1 MELTMNTRREII
13 KKMAPEYQK
22 ATKKEKR
29 KILDELVHLT
39 GYTRT
44 YASWL
49 LSHHGRKVYLTGR
62 NGKKYRVIGSIT
74 KVKRNRKKI
83 YDEEVLS
90 SLKKI
95 WLIFDCPCGKRLA
108 PSLPWMIKK
117 LEKHEELVLSQEVK
131 AKLLSI
137 SPATVDRLLQK
148 EKRKLTFTFRSY
160 TKPGTLLKHQIP
172 VRTFA
177 DWDEKRPGFCE
188 MDLVAHDGGN
198 PSGDFCQTLDVTD
211 VLTGWTETQ
220 AVKNKAQK
228 WVFEAL
234 EQIRARLPFPLLGI
248 DSDNGGEF
256 INNQLIRYCQ
266 KEQITFT
273 RSRPSKKNDNCYVE
287 QKNWTMVRKTV
298 GYLRYETEDELLL
311 LNQLYS
317 LLRLYTNF
325 FQPVTKL
332 VFKERVNSKVKKHC
346 DEAKTPLMRVL
357 DASSIDDSIKQ
368 SLKDQYEELNP
379 AELKRQIVKIQN
391 QWIEM
396 VTLKNDSIPHPKEVN
411 LV

>member
-1 MELTMNTRREII
+1 MNTRREII

>member
-29 KILDELVHLT
+29 KILNELVHLT

-49 LSHHGRKVYLTGR
+49 LSHHGRKVYLTGQD
-62 NGKKYRVIGSIT
+62 GKKYRIIGSIT

-108 PSLPWMIKK
+108 PSLPWMIEK
-117 LEKHEELVLSQEVK
+117 LEKHEELVLSQE
-131 AKLLSI
+131 ARRKLLAI
-137 SPATVDRLLQK
+137 STATIDRLLQK
-148 EKRKLTFTFRSY
+148 EKRKFTPISRSY
-160 TKPGTLLKHQIP
+160 TKPGTLLKHQVP
-172 VRTFA
+172 VRTIA
-177 DWDEKRPGFCE
+177 LWDEKRPGFCE
-188 MDLVAHDGGN
+188 IDLVAHDGGN

-234 EQIRARLPFPLLGI
+234 EQIRAQLPFPLLGI

-256 INNQLIRYCQ
+256 INHQLIRYCQ
-266 KEQITFT
+266 KEQIVFT

-287 QKNWTMVRKTV
+287 QKNWTVVRKTV
-298 GYLRYETEDELLL
+298 GYCRYETEDELLL

-332 VFKERVNSKVKKHC
+332 VFKERVNSKVKKHY
-346 DEAKTPLMRVL
+346 DVLM
-357 DASSIDDSIKQ
+357 
-368 SLKDQYEELNP
+368 
-379 AELKRQIVKIQN
+379 VK
-391 QWIEM
+391 
-396 VTLKNDSIPHPKEVN
+396 
-411 LV
+411 